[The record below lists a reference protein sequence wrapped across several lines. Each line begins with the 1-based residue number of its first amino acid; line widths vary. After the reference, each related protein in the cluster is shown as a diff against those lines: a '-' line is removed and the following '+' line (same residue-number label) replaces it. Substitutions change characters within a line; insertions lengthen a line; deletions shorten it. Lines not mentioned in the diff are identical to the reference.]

1 MIAER
6 SISTWRDETALNR
19 YRLISQLLDMELDEA
34 GKVKKRKEIA
44 QESGVS
50 ERTLRRYENAY
61 ADHGFEGLRPADR
74 ASHLHP
80 SLPDNFPEL
89 VQEAIQLK
97 REVPTRSVNQ
107 IIFILEGEG
116 RVEPGVL
123 KRSTLQDH
131 LYQAG
136 FGQKQMRKYIE
147 GQKSSS
153 KRFCKPHRMMLL
165 QADIKYGPKL
175 PIGKNGKKVQTYLS
189 SIIDDHSRYILDS
202 RFYDNQEKTIVEDTF
217 HRAIL
222 SYGTFDA
229 AYCDNGKQYISR
241 QLIMSTAMLGIH
253 VYHARPYSGQSKGK
267 IEKFHQVVD
276 DFIAEARAK
285 KIRTLEELNRYW
297 KYYLED
303 YYQVQPHDGI
313 REYYKAKGA
322 TVPDGGISPETEW
335 NRDTR
340 KLVFLDASRVGE
352 AFLHHEE
359 RVVDK
364 GGCITFHN
372 QLYEVSAA
380 LIGATVTVSYDPMS
394 TDVLTVH
401 YKDMDPI
408 RAKKA
413 EIGSFCD
420 PKPEIPVSMLPIEA
434 GTSRM
439 LDLLEKKHLERQEK
453 IADAISFSSYRKEV
467 QGDV

>member
-1 MIAER
+1 MIAEK

-74 ASHLHP
+74 TSHLHP

-116 RVEPGVL
+116 RVEPGAL

-136 FGQKQMRKYIE
+136 FGQKQMRKYLE

-202 RFYDNQEKTIVEDTF
+202 RFYDNQEKTIVEETF

-229 AYCDNGKQYISR
+229 AYCDNGKQYISK
-241 QLIMSTAMLGIH
+241 QLIMSTSMLGIR

-267 IEKFHQVVD
+267 MPQSLFLWD
-276 DFIAEARAK
+276 LGFRTTSARLKSKSLRK
-285 KIRTLEELNRYW
+285 K
-297 KYYLED
+297 
-303 YYQVQPHDGI
+303 
-313 REYYKAKGA
+313 
-322 TVPDGGISPETEW
+322 
-335 NRDTR
+335 
-340 KLVFLDASRVGE
+340 
-352 AFLHHEE
+352 
-359 RVVDK
+359 
-364 GGCITFHN
+364 
-372 QLYEVSAA
+372 
-380 LIGATVTVSYDPMS
+380 
-394 TDVLTVH
+394 
-401 YKDMDPI
+401 
-408 RAKKA
+408 
-413 EIGSFCD
+413 
-420 PKPEIPVSMLPIEA
+420 
-434 GTSRM
+434 
-439 LDLLEKKHLERQEK
+439 
-453 IADAISFSSYRKEV
+453 
-467 QGDV
+467 